1 LNFFAASR
9 EKAFFE
15 SIESSFKDKPYMIAK
30 LKNFLIPLT
39 ALVVFVAIWQLA
51 AVRYTPEQF
60 PAPTDVLKAIKELA
74 DSGVLWSHIGISL
87 ARFGTAYLLAVAVAI
102 PLGLFLGSFTR
113 CHAAID
119 PLLQV
124 LRPISPI
131 AWFPLAVLWFGIG
144 NAPAIFIIFL
154 AAFYPVLLTTISAV
168 RAVPPVYLKVA
179 TNFGAGSRM
188 TFLRVIVPA
197 AFPGI
202 MVGLHIAVGTAWIH
216 LVAGEMLGAQSGLG
230 FMIVDARNFLRT
242 DQIMAGMLL
251 VGLLGLIIYRGM
263 KAVERVVG
271 RTWGI
276 AA

>member
-1 LNFFAASR
+1 MFSRLNKLLLPAS
-9 EKAFFE
+9 
-15 SIESSFKDKPYMIAK
+15 S
-30 LKNFLIPLT
+30 
-39 ALVVFVAIWQLA
+39 LVTFTLLWQLA
-51 AVRYTPEQF
+51 ARRYPPEQF
-60 PAPTDVLKAIKELA
+60 PAPTDVLLALKELA
-74 DSGVLWSHIGISL
+74 DNGVLWGHVTISL
-87 ARFGTAYLLAVAVAI
+87 ARFSGAYLLAVVVAI
-102 PLGLFLGSFTR
+102 PLGLFLGRFTR

-144 NAPAIFIIFL
+144 NAPAVFIIFL

-168 RAVPPVYLKVA
+168 RAVPAVYLKVA
-179 TNFGAGSRM
+179 ANFGTRPGM

-251 VGLLGLIIYRGM
+251 VGILGLVIYKAM
-263 KAVERVVG
+263 KAAERCIG
-271 RTWGI
+271 RRWGI
-276 AA
+276 VI

>member
-1 LNFFAASR
+1 MKFQP
-9 EKAFFE
+9 
-15 SIESSFKDKPYMIAK
+15 FK
-30 LKNFLIPLT
+30 LILPLIT
-39 ALVVFVAIWQLA
+39 LLAFVALWQLA
-51 AVRYTPEQF
+51 AGRYTPEQF
-60 PAPTDVLKAIKELA
+60 PAPTDVLKALKELA
-74 DSGVLWSHIGISL
+74 DSGALWSHIGISL
-87 ARFGTAYLLAVAVAI
+87 ARFGGAYLLAVTVAI
-102 PLGLFLGSFTR
+102 PLGLFLGRFTR

-119 PLLQV
+119 PLIQV

-144 NAPAIFIIFL
+144 NAPAVFIIFL

-168 RAVPPVYLKVA
+168 RAVPAVYLKVA
-179 TNFGAGSRM
+179 SNFGAGSGM
-188 TFLRVIVPA
+188 TFLRVIIPA

-251 VGLLGLIIYRGM
+251 IGLLGLAIYKGM
-263 KAVERVVG
+263 KEIERLIG
-271 RTWGI
+271 RRWGVT
-276 AA
+276 A

>member
-1 LNFFAASR
+1 MNS
-9 EKAFFE
+9 KA
-15 SIESSFKDKPYMIAK
+15 
-30 LKNFLIPLT
+30 LKIVLPLLT
-39 ALVVFVAIWQLA
+39 GIVFVALWQFA
-51 AVRYTPEQF
+51 AGRYTPEQL
-60 PAPTDVLKAIKELA
+60 PAPVDVLKAIKELS
-74 DSGVLWSHIGISL
+74 DNGVLWGHIGISL
-87 ARFGTAYLLAVAVAI
+87 IRFSSAYLLAVVVAI
-102 PLGLFLGSFTR
+102 PLGLFLGRFFH

-119 PLLQV
+119 PLIQV

-144 NAPAIFIIFL
+144 NAPAVFIIFL

-168 RAVPPVYLKVA
+168 RGVPEVYIKVA
-179 TNFGAGSRM
+179 SNFGAGSRM

-242 DQIMAGMLL
+242 DQILAGMLL
-251 VGLLGLIIYRGM
+251 IGVLGLAIYRGM
-263 KAVERVVG
+263 KAFERSIG
-271 RTWGI
+271 RRWGVTS
-276 AA
+276 